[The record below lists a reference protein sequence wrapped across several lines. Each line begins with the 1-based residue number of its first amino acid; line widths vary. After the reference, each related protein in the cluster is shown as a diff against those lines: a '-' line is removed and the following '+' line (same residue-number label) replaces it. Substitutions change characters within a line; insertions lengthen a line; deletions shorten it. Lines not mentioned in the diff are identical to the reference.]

1 MGSEAI
7 APALSKFLFGKK
19 PNELSQEQKDT
30 ITSILNLTTAITAYS
45 TTGGSV
51 ADAVNGAEIGR
62 VGVENNRTASEVLFA
77 LQNPIIASRIG
88 VVASD
93 KDLHKIQNPN
103 ISTIVATF
111 QVNLINK
118 NAQNLDGVT
127 GEGGIANAYRHALW
141 QTIISNEFGSKIA
154 TQVGNVHEASYTDQH
169 VNSPTYGG
177 LYLDQVFY
185 SSRANA
191 DEVVDQFNNQV
202 GRNIY
207 AKSPGLQNKDYAKLV
222 LDHYY
227 NNGLYQVLKSGDSY
241 HIEVVRLPQ
250 EIYNKAVQSIASLDN
265 TGAGPSLQ
273 KRRLQY
279 RQNSIMGSR

>member
-1 MGSEAI
+1 MDS
-7 APALSKFLFGKK
+7 
-19 PNELSQEQKDT
+19 
-30 ITSILNLTTAITAYS
+30 
-45 TTGGSV
+45 
-51 ADAVNGAEIGR
+51 
-62 VGVENNRTASEVLFA
+62 
-77 LQNPIIASRIG
+77 
-88 VVASD
+88 
-93 KDLHKIQNPN
+93 
-103 ISTIVATF
+103 
-111 QVNLINK
+111 
-118 NAQNLDGVT
+118 VT

-141 QTIISNEFGSKIA
+141 QAIISNEFGSKIA